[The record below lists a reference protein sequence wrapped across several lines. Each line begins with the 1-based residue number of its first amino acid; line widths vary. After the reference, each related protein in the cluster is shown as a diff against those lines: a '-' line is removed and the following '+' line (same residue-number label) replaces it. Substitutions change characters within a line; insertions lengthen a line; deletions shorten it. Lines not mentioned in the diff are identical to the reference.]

1 MQRSSED
8 LVKSQMMANAVT
20 QVLTTV
26 NAPYGAAVSAHQLAA
41 MIVDSQSAIDFNA
54 PVFAFF
60 SEVPLQVQKQFM
72 TAMGVNAGLASQV
85 AEQVSEL
92 SGYALPLAA

>member
-1 MQRSSED
+1 
-8 LVKSQMMANAVT
+8 MMNVAT

-26 NAPYGAAVSAHQLAA
+26 NAPYGADVSAHQLAA
-41 MIVDSQSAIDFNA
+41 MIADPKSATDFAA

-60 SEVPLQVQKQFM
+60 SEVPALTQKQFIE
-72 TAMGVNAGLASQV
+72 AMGVNVAKAGRV
-85 AEQVSEL
+85 ADQLSKL

>member
-1 MQRSSED
+1 
-8 LVKSQMMANAVT
+8 MANAVT

-41 MIVDSQSAIDFNA
+41 MIIDSQSAIDFNA

-72 TAMGVNAGLASQV
+72 CSMNVNEQLASQV
-85 AEQVSEL
+85 AKQVSQL

>member
-1 MQRSSED
+1 
-8 LVKSQMMANAVT
+8 MANAVT

-41 MIVDSQSAIDFNA
+41 MIIDSQSAIDFNA
-54 PVFAFF
+54 SVFAFF

-72 TAMGVNAGLASQV
+72 SAMNVNEQLASQV
-85 AEQVSEL
+85 AEQVSQL

>member
-1 MQRSSED
+1 MAKAVS
-8 LVKSQMMANAVT
+8 LVLA
-20 QVLTTV
+20 TV

-41 MIVDSQSAIDFNA
+41 MIVDSQSALDFNA

-72 TAMGVNAGLASQV
+72 WAMDVNEELASQV
-85 AEQVSEL
+85 AEQVSQL

>member
-1 MQRSSED
+1 
-8 LVKSQMMANAVT
+8 
-20 QVLTTV
+20 
-26 NAPYGAAVSAHQLAA
+26 
-41 MIVDSQSAIDFNA
+41 MIIDSQSAIDFNA

-72 TAMGVNAGLASQV
+72 WAMNVNEQLASQV
-85 AEQVSEL
+85 AEQVSQL